1 MNPKLEPEFK
11 IKNEMKLR
19 VQIIIA
25 AVFLLFTGFAKAQ
38 DDEFQD
44 LRVLYMDQKYDKL
57 ISKAEGYVN
66 KDKTRKNPEPYL
78 YLSKAYFEIS
88 KLEEYNKKYPPEK
101 AFREAMKWAT
111 KYRRKDREGEIY
123 DDNDFYFNELKKA
136 VIEEAAGLMS
146 DDKFSRAKRY
156 YSSITSFDPDD
167 PGAWLMLGY
176 SQIKMR
182 AMMEAKIALEE
193 AGRVMHRVDM
203 TKLNS
208 VERKLLLDGVLGY
221 SDYLMEQGMRDSART
236 TLDLAKPALEGDPE
250 FDMFFNRVN

>member
-1 MNPKLEPEFK
+1 
-11 IKNEMKLR
+11 MKFR
-19 VQIIIA
+19 IQIVTA
-25 AVFLLFTGFAKAQ
+25 AIFLFIGGIVKAQ

-44 LRVLYMDQKYDKL
+44 LRVLYMDQKYEKL
-57 ISKAEGYVN
+57 ISKAEAYVN

-88 KLEEYNKKYPPEK
+88 QLEEYSKKYPSEK

-123 DDNDFYFNELKKA
+123 EDNDFYFNELKKA

-146 DDKFSRAKRY
+146 DEKYSRAKRY
-156 YSSITSFDPDD
+156 YSSITTFDPDD

-176 SQIKMR
+176 SQVKMR
-182 AMMEAKIALEE
+182 AMMEAKVALEE

-221 SDYLMEQGMRDSART
+221 SDFLLEQGMRDSART
-236 TLDLAKPALEGDPE
+236 TLDLAKPALEGDTE
-250 FDMFFNRVN
+250 FDMYINRIN